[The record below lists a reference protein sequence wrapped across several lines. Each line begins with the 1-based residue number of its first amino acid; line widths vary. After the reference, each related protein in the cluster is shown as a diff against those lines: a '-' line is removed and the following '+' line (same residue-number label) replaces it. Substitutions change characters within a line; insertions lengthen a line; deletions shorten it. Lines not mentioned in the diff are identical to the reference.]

1 MTYLVELAF
10 NFQSI
15 GILTWNFSFFVIF
28 RKKVTQPLQKNFSK
42 KSDVTP
48 TKIES
53 KKSDLTPTKIE
64 KYGQKINF
72 PKNDEDRKKFS

>member
-1 MTYLVELAF
+1 
-10 NFQSI
+10 
-15 GILTWNFSFFVIF
+15 
-28 RKKVTQPLQKNFSK
+28 VTQPLQKNFSK